1 VAGYTGSGNAKELE
15 KTTINYVANY
25 LKPGPSSPQGVRRT
39 SAFILHQGAE
49 ASMYVARNWMEGFPE
64 GCADNWLLVNVSRC
78 DVTRLANPFSFAPV
92 KTEDAKEAFE
102 KVVANVGPTLPV
114 RDAVDSRIVDAPRT
128 GAGKV
133 VLSLKELGGWPDY
146 KKAEAPVDSDSD
158 GMPDAWEK
166 AHGLSFA
173 DPSDNNKDADG
184 DGYTNVEEYLNGT
197 DPRAP
202 EKL

>member
-1 VAGYTGSGNAKELE
+1 
-15 KTTINYVANY
+15 
-25 LKPGPSSPQGVRRT
+25 
-39 SAFILHQGAE
+39 
-49 ASMYVARNWMEGFPE
+49 MYVARNWMEGFPE